1 MKQYTADN
9 LNKYFTFDDKVQPDA
24 ESLTK
29 LIAIANLSDQDRE
42 SITKMQRDSWNRFD
56 RQNRFIDGTFPCG
69 VWPINQRRDRAD
81 VPR

>member
-42 SITKMQRDSWNRFD
+42 SITQDATRLVEQIRSTKSTSLMEHLLAEYGLSTKEG
-56 RQNRFIDGTFPCG
+56 I
-69 VWPINQRRDRAD
+69 ALM
-81 VPR
+81 